1 MTRCT
6 ARPSG
11 SVSPLIVLRK
21 YPSGRVMDPGRRRIA
36 VAKRGNRWMTR
47 VGMSVRAVRIQ
58 GLCRRAQTGALRNS
72 TECGFAGFGDYAA
85 WRR

>member
-1 MTRCT
+1 
-6 ARPSG
+6 
-11 SVSPLIVLRK
+11 
-21 YPSGRVMDPGRRRIA
+21 
-36 VAKRGNRWMTR
+36 MTR

-72 TECGFAGFGDYAA
+72 TERGFAGFGDYAA